1 MTLWIQLQ
9 SLSPKEDLLYS
20 NHWIVE
26 WHSLTVTFIQC
37 PSTVIVSEGACSWN
51 CCETSRPHW
60 ITYPGPPRRRQSSRT
75 ATQIRRSV
83 GHQIRPGRGRIGGP
97 GIRQGP
103 EVLAT
108 GDRQVLLRGSN
119 KSVEEGRTRSRLVLQ
134 YLLDTVTPLR
144 IWKSVNV
151 SNEWLIAY
159 CVTTVPYRYILY
171 FNGDGSRTT
180 RKIRC

>member
-26 WHSLTVTFIQC
+26 WHSLTVTFIHC
-37 PSTVIVSEGACSWN
+37 PSTVIVSECACSWN
-51 CCETSRPHW
+51 FCETSQPHW

-83 GHQIRPGRGRIGGP
+83 GHQIRPGQGRIGGP

-108 GDRQVLLRGSN
+108 GDRTTQGEQQVLRGGTD
-119 KSVEEGRTRSRLVLQ
+119 EEQVSITVPIGYS
-134 YLLDTVTPLR
+134 DTITNLEKCECKQWV
-144 IWKSVNV
+144 
-151 SNEWLIAY
+151 AY
-159 CVTTVPYRYILY
+159 CLLCQHRTVSLY
-171 FNGDGSRTT
+171 SVL
-180 RKIRC
+180 